1 MKYLFIMQND
11 GHPWGGSEPLWSS
24 AAQLLVRQGN
34 EVRVSV
40 KDWGRPVPQIE
51 HLRSAGCQIFY
62 RRPLSL
68 MSRAIRRIIPL
79 APYPRSHVRALGRG
93 MDLVVVSQGSN
104 TDGLEWLLAAKAAGY
119 KYAAI
124 AHSAV
129 VYWWPPDEVAEMLAD
144 AYENASAAYFV
155 SQANVELSRRQ
166 FGSPLRNAKVVRNP
180 FNVAYDANPPWPADS
195 GDELRLAFVGRLD
208 VISKGLDLLPQVLGL
223 PHWRKRKVRLS
234 LFGSGPHERCL
245 RRMAEQLKLT
255 NIDFRGQSNDIEAI
269 WAEHH
274 ALVLP
279 SRFEGMPLVVVEA
292 MLCGRPCIVTDVGG
306 NRELVR
312 DGINGFMAKA
322 PTVELF
328 DEAMNRAWESRTRL
342 KEMGCVAA
350 KDVRQFVSRDPDEDF
365 ARELAALA
373 GDGDRDAARSGV
385 SVIGAPIGV
394 STGVPAGVPTEVK

>member
-1 MKYLFIMQND
+1 
-11 GHPWGGSEPLWSS
+11 
-24 AAQLLVRQGN
+24 
-34 EVRVSV
+34 
-40 KDWGRPVPQIE
+40 
-51 HLRSAGCQIFY
+51 
-62 RRPLSL
+62 
-68 MSRAIRRIIPL
+68 
-79 APYPRSHVRALGRG
+79 

-104 TDGLEWLLAAKAAGY
+104 TDGIEWMEAAKAADY

-129 VYWWPPDEVAEMLAD
+129 VYSWPSDEHAEKLVEGYD
-144 AYENASAAYFV
+144 KASVAYFV
-155 SQANVELSRRQ
+155 SQANLELSRRQ
-166 FGSPLRNAKVVRNP
+166 FGSPLRNAKIVRNP

-234 LFGSGPHERCL
+234 LFGDGPHERCL
-245 RRMAEQLKLT
+245 RSMAEQLELT
-255 NIDFRGQSNDIEAI
+255 EVDFRGQSNDIEAV

-312 DGINGFMAKA
+312 DGINGFVAKA
-322 PTVELF
+322 STVELL
-328 DEAMNRAWESRTRL
+328 DEAMNRAWECRARL
-342 KEMGCVAA
+342 REMGRIAA
-350 KDVRQFVSRDPDEDF
+350 KDVRQFVSRDPGEDF
-365 ARELAALA
+365 AQELAALA
-373 GDGDRDAARSGV
+373 GDGDRRAAQRDV
-385 SVIGAPIGV
+385 SVIGAPIEGR
-394 STGVPAGVPTEVK
+394 